1 MERRYNNLLQ
11 QLADIERQQ
20 QDPTLSHSDQ
30 QLLDQAWDD
39 INEQLDHLDDILD
52 ASTIEWQDAT
62 EYIEEEEDDDATI
75 ETLSVPDKER
85 DEEEE
90 AYQAWLASSGCERCS
105 GCAYCES
112 SGGYDPTG
120 EV

>member
-1 MERRYNNLLQ
+1 MERIYNTLLQ

-20 QDPTLSHSDQ
+20 QDTTLSHSDQ

-39 INEQLDHLDDILD
+39 INDRLEQLDDILD
-52 ASTIEWQDAT
+52 AETVEWQDAA
-62 EYIEEEEDDDATI
+62 EYLEEEDDDATV
-75 ETLSVPDKER
+75 ETLSVKQD

-90 AYQAWLASSGCERCS
+90 AYQAWLQSSGCERCS

-112 SGGYDPTG
+112 SGGYDPNG
-120 EV
+120 EI

>member
-75 ETLSVPDKER
+75 ETLSVKR

-90 AYQAWLASSGCERCS
+90 LYEAWLASSGCERCS

-112 SGGYDPTG
+112 SGGYDPNG
-120 EV
+120 EI

>member
-1 MERRYNNLLQ
+1 MEQRYTNLLQ

-39 INEQLDHLDDILD
+39 INEQLDYLDDILD
-52 ASTIEWQDAT
+52 ASTIDWQDAT
-62 EYIEEEEDDDATI
+62 EYLEEEADDDATI
-75 ETLSVPDKER
+75 ETLSVKREE
-85 DEEEE
+85 DEEED

-105 GCAYCES
+105 GCAYCEG
-112 SGGYDPTG
+112 SGGYDPNG